1 MRKLLVA
8 LGLMTAV
15 LLGASGSTS
24 AGGWV
29 VISLDATPIFRAGE
43 PTQIGFTML
52 RHGVTLESEQPSG
65 TPVQI
70 VFTGPDGQRTTF
82 DVEQSGS
89 VGHHVATVTLP
100 EAGTYTWQFVGEFMP
115 VDEGRIDV
123 PAGLGRHRRRRRGL
137 ADLADRAVVER
148 SAGDRHGTARRLRA
162 RPLPASDRRGLM
174 LRAAIYAAVAVL
186 AATIV
191 AGHRAR
197 APVRGQHGG
206 RGRRR
211 AVPRQGLRHL
221 PRGPRHRQR

>member
-15 LLGASGSTS
+15 LLGASGTTS
-24 AGGWV
+24 AGGLV

-43 PTQIGFTML
+43 PTEIGFTML
-52 RHGVTLESEQPSG
+52 RHGVTLESEQPNG

-123 PAGLGRHRRRRRGL
+123 PAGSGAIGVDGGDSPIWPIVQWSSAALAIGMALLAGSELVRSRRRT
-137 ADLADRAVVER
+137 V
-148 SAGDRHGTARRLRA
+148 
-162 RPLPASDRRGLM
+162 
-174 LRAAIYAAVAVL
+174 AA
-186 AATIV
+186 
-191 AGHRAR
+191 
-197 APVRGQHGG
+197 
-206 RGRRR
+206 
-211 AVPRQGLRHL
+211 
-221 PRGPRHRQR
+221 